1 MATPT
6 PPAERRRRLVRRRR
20 RRYAVTFDV
29 ETTGPKGRGI
39 IFSIG
44 LSVVE
49 CPLDGGF
56 TSPADVVPCERIR
69 LTLRLLS
76 PVERAAYGPDA
87 SEYDVWADVW
97 QRRGWHES
105 TFTKC
110 WGLAPNLEMLSRLSA
125 EAQYYDDQAFAMA
138 FDATIARLERRYRV
152 TPPPPAEGS
161 DMFYVFDKMHFDVVW
176 LDHILSCLGAQSLGY
191 YRRDSRSP
199 ASYDLESY
207 VCGLLGL
214 SPWLLDREVDLQPVL
229 NELAALANT
238 VARHDHD
245 PANDAYHLAV
255 QFLMA
260 EHVCKRARVEP
271 PPGFE

>member
-1 MATPT
+1 MATP
-6 PPAERRRRLVRRRR
+6 PPRRRLVRRRR
-20 RRYAVTFDV
+20 RRYAVTLDV

-44 LSVVE
+44 IGVVE

-56 TSPADVVPCERIR
+56 ASPADVRPCERIR

-76 PVERAAYGPDA
+76 PIERAAYGPDA
-87 SEYDVWADVW
+87 VEGDVWADVW

-110 WGLAPNLEMLSRLSA
+110 WGLPQNLAMLTKLNA

-138 FDATIARLERRYRV
+138 FDATIARLERKYRV

-229 NELAALANT
+229 NELVALANT
-238 VARHDHD
+238 VAVHDHD

-260 EHVCKRARVEP
+260 EHVCARVRAHIEP